1 MNVTRLHV
9 TRLHVTRLHVTRLH
23 HVAFT
28 EHGTEVTDAL
38 QRLFGLTVAHTEAA
52 EGFIE
57 RMLPAG
63 LAGQAKPCFLQ
74 ALQPTGPG
82 VVQQAV
88 QRRGTGLH
96 HIALQVDD
104 VAAALSE
111 LAAAGAQL
119 VDPVPRPGGMGTLIG
134 FVHPKSVGGV
144 LVELVQEGATP

>member
-1 MNVTRLHV
+1 MNVTGLR
-9 TRLHVTRLHVTRLH
+9 VTRLH

-38 QRLFGLTVAHTEAA
+38 QRLFGLTVAHTEPAG
-52 EGFIE
+52 GFTE

-63 LAGQAKPCFLQ
+63 PASPAKPCYLQ

-104 VAAALSE
+104 VAAALTE

-134 FVHPKSVGGV
+134 FVHPRSVGGV
-144 LVELVQEGATP
+144 LVELVQEGAPS

>member
-1 MNVTRLHV
+1 MNVTG
-9 TRLHVTRLHVTRLH
+9 LH

-28 EHGTEVTDAL
+28 EHHTEVTDAL
-38 QRLFGLTVAHTEAA
+38 QRLFGLKVAHTEPA
-52 EGFIE
+52 EGFTE

-63 LAGQAKPCFLQ
+63 KCYLQ

-82 VVQQAV
+82 VVQQSV

-104 VAAALSE
+104 VAAALTE

-119 VDPVPRPGGMGTLIG
+119 IDPVPRPGGMGTLIG
-134 FVHPKSVGGV
+134 FVHPRSVGGV
-144 LVELVQEGATP
+144 LVELVQP

>member
-1 MNVTRLHV
+1 MNVTG
-9 TRLHVTRLHVTRLH
+9 LH

-38 QRLFGLTVAHTEAA
+38 QRLFGLTVAHTEPAA
-52 EGFIE
+52 GFTE

-63 LAGQAKPCFLQ
+63 PPGPPGPAKPCFLQ

-119 VDPVPRPGGMGTLIG
+119 IDPVPRPGGMGTLIG

>member
-1 MNVTRLHV
+1 MNITG
-9 TRLHVTRLHVTRLH
+9 LH

-28 EHGTEVTDAL
+28 EHGTEVTGAL
-38 QRLFGLTVAHTEAA
+38 RSLFGLDVAHTEPAD
-52 EGFIE
+52 GFTE

-63 LAGQAKPCFLQ
+63 PCYLQ

-82 VVQQAV
+82 VVQQSV

-104 VAAALSE
+104 VAAALTE

-119 VDPVPRPGGMGTLIG
+119 IDPVPRPGGMGTLIG
-134 FVHPKSVGGV
+134 FVHPRSVGGV
-144 LVELVQEGATP
+144 LVELVQP

>member
-1 MNVTRLHV
+1 MNGTGLRVTG
-9 TRLHVTRLHVTRLH
+9 LH

-38 QRLFGLTVAHTEAA
+38 RRLFGLDVAHA
-52 EGFIE
+52 EPGAGFTE
-57 RMLPAG
+57 RMLPTG
-63 LAGQAKPCFLQ
+63 PCYLQ

-82 VVQQAV
+82 VVQRAV

-104 VAAALSE
+104 VAAALTG

-119 VDPVPRPGGMGTLIG
+119 VDPVPRRGGMGTLIG
-134 FVHPKSVGGV
+134 FVHPRSVGGV
-144 LVELVQEGATP
+144 LVELVQPAPAGAAR

>member
-1 MNVTRLHV
+1 MNVTG
-9 TRLHVTRLHVTRLH
+9 LH

-28 EHGTEVTDAL
+28 EHHTEVTDAL
-38 QRLFGLTVAHTEAA
+38 QHLFGLTVAHTEPA
-52 EGFIE
+52 EGFTE

-63 LAGQAKPCFLQ
+63 PASPAGSASPAKPCYLQ

-104 VAAALSE
+104 VAAALTE

-134 FVHPKSVGGV
+134 FVHPRSVGGV
-144 LVELVQEGATP
+144 LIELVQP

>member
-1 MNVTRLHV
+1 MNVTG
-9 TRLHVTRLHVTRLH
+9 LH

-38 QRLFGLTVAHTEAA
+38 QRLFGLTVAHTEPA
-52 EGFIE
+52 EGFTE

-63 LAGQAKPCFLQ
+63 PASPASPASPARPCYLQ

-104 VAAALSE
+104 VAAALTE

-119 VDPVPRPGGMGTLIG
+119 IDPVPRPGGMGTLIG
-134 FVHPKSVGGV
+134 FVHPRSVGGV
-144 LVELVQEGATP
+144 LVELVQEGAPS

>member
-1 MNVTRLHV
+1 MNVTG
-9 TRLHVTRLHVTRLH
+9 LH

-38 QRLFGLTVAHTEAA
+38 QRLFGLTVAHAEPG
-52 EGFIE
+52 EGFTE

-63 LAGQAKPCFLQ
+63 PCYLQ
-74 ALQPTGPG
+74 ALQPAGAG
-82 VVQQAV
+82 VVQRAV

-104 VAAALSE
+104 VAAALTE

-119 VDPVPRPGGMGTLIG
+119 VDPAPRPGGMGTLIG
-134 FVHPKSVGGV
+134 FVHPRSVGGI
-144 LVELVQEGATP
+144 LVELVQPAPDEPAP

>member
-1 MNVTRLHV
+1 MNVTGLRV
-9 TRLHVTRLHVTRLH
+9 TGLH

-38 QRLFGLTVAHTEAA
+38 QRLFGLTVAHAEPA
-52 EGFIE
+52 EGFTE

-63 LAGQAKPCFLQ
+63 PCYLQ
-74 ALQPTGPG
+74 ALQPAGPG
-82 VVQQAV
+82 VVQRAV

-104 VAAALSE
+104 VAAALTE

-119 VDPVPRPGGMGTLIG
+119 VDPVPRAGGMGTLIG
-134 FVHPKSVGGV
+134 FVHPRSVGGI
-144 LVELVQEGATP
+144 LVELVQPAPAEPAP

>member
-1 MNVTRLHV
+1 MNVTG
-9 TRLHVTRLHVTRLH
+9 LH

-38 QRLFGLTVAHTEAA
+38 QRLFGLTVAHTEPAD
-52 EGFIE
+52 GFTE
-57 RMLPAG
+57 RMLPAAPAAP
-63 LAGQAKPCFLQ
+63 AGPTGPAGPGKPCFLQ

-82 VVQQAV
+82 VVQRAV

-119 VDPVPRPGGMGTLIG
+119 IDPLPRPGGMGTLIG

-144 LVELVQEGATP
+144 LVELVQEGTAP